1 MALITLAFI
10 TFCIS
15 ELMDARLEHK
25 DEEKRKAAEAAGLD
39 FSVNV
44 SDVTMNTS
52 SNQTSTINNE
62 KMPLV
67 AKKRKS
73 LKQRD
78 WKSILL
84 RHLI

>member
-25 DEEKRKAAEAAGLD
+25 DEERKKAAEAAALN
-39 FSVNV
+39 FSVDV

-52 SNQTSTINNE
+52 SNQTSSIAINNE

-67 AKKRKS
+67 KRKS

-78 WKSILL
+78 WRSILM

>member
-1 MALITLAFI
+1 MALIALAFV

-25 DEEKRKAAEAAGLD
+25 EEEKKKATEAAAIN
-39 FSVNV
+39 FSVDV
-44 SDVTMNTS
+44 SDITLNSSTAHTS
-52 SNQTSTINNE
+52 SINNQ
-62 KMPLV
+62 KMPLLM
-67 AKKRKS
+67 KKRKS
-73 LKQRD
+73 LKQRG